1 MSLLL
6 IVMLAENIVICRES
20 REQFEEKLE
29 RWSYALEKRGIK
41 ASWDETETYVN
52 KREKG
57 GKVNITSINS
67 EARWFF

>member
-1 MSLLL
+1 MRSRKNLLGFMSLLL

-29 RWSYALEKRGIK
+29 RWSYALEKRG
-41 ASWDETETYVN
+41 TFYVN

-67 EARWFF
+67 EAR